1 VLYSFSFY
9 EFTGQINIYPRIT
22 IITLFGLQSICS
34 VSVFVE
40 LSVFGV
46 IQIYLSV
53 QWLFVLGRGG
63 VSFLNSAGGIKP
75 VIHFEVSFQTL
86 I

>member
-1 VLYSFSFY
+1 M
-9 EFTGQINIYPRIT
+9 
-22 IITLFGLQSICS
+22 
-34 VSVFVE
+34 SVFVE